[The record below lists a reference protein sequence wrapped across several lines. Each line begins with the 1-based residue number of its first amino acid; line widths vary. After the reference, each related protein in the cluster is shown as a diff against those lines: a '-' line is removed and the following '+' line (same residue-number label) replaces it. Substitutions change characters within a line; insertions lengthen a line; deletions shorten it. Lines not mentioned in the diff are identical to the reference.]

1 MEFLLD
7 GIRAVTPQQC
17 VMYVVGA
24 LLIYLAIKKDYEPS
38 LLLPMGFGA
47 ILVNLPMSGV
57 LNQMVAGVGESQG
70 IISGSLKRR
79 CEASEARR
87 CCCHRHRR
95 DDRLGRA
102 FKPEDVPL
110 RRGGAVRHF
119 LCDDRG
125 GHAGL

>member
-38 LLLPMGFGA
+38 LLLPMA
-47 ILVNLPMSGV
+47 
-57 LNQMVAGVGESQG
+57 
-70 IISGSLKRR
+70 
-79 CEASEARR
+79 
-87 CCCHRHRR
+87 
-95 DDRLGRA
+95 A
-102 FKPEDVPL
+102 FKPEDVSL

-119 LCDDRG
+119 LCNDRG

>member
-47 ILVNLPMSGV
+47 ILVNLPNSGAAEV
-57 LNQMVAGVGESQG
+57 IAHLFELGIAGHDGGLFALDNVEREHW
-70 IISGSLKRR
+70 LKVFVFMFRR
-79 CEASEARR
+79 EAFLPHSPK
-87 CCCHRHRR
+87 
-95 DDRLGRA
+95 D
-102 FKPEDVPL
+102 
-110 RRGGAVRHF
+110 GGAPGRHPVPS
-119 LCDDRG
+119 
-125 GHAGL
+125 GHPRRE

>member
-70 IISGSLKRR
+70 IIQWLFETTI
-79 CEASEARR
+79 EASEALPVRCSRTRR
-87 CCCHRHRR
+87 CFSSARRHSS
-95 DDRLGRA
+95 A
-102 FKPEDVPL
+102 FSL
-110 RRGGAVRHF
+110 Q
-119 LCDDRG
+119 
-125 GHAGL
+125 

>member
-47 ILVNLPMSGV
+47 V
-57 LNQMVAGVGESQG
+57 LRGAEP
-70 IISGSLKRR
+70 
-79 CEASEARR
+79 
-87 CCCHRHRR
+87 
-95 DDRLGRA
+95 DDR
-102 FKPEDVPL
+102 
-110 RRGGAVRHF
+110 RRGRNPGHHPVAV
-119 LCDDRG
+119 
-125 GHAGL
+125 

>member
-70 IISGSLKRR
+70 IIQWLFETTI
-79 CEASEARR
+79 EASEALLRPA
-87 CCCHRHRR
+87 
-95 DDRLGRA
+95 A
-102 FKPEDVPL
+102 FEPEDVPL
-110 RRGGAVRHF
+110 RRGGAVRHL